1 MILSSSYSSFSKTK
15 MQYAGKK
22 ESRMYALRII
32 DKVIKDD
39 FIGMYRYDTVEEAE
53 KAGEELVEKY
63 TENEVEYKVI
73 AV

>member
-1 MILSSSYSSFSKTK
+1 
-15 MQYAGKK
+15 
-22 ESRMYALRII
+22 MYALRII

>member
-1 MILSSSYSSFSKTK
+1 MH
-15 MQYAGKK
+15 YAGRK

-53 KAGEELVEKY
+53 KAGEKLVERY
-63 TENEVEYKVI
+63 TEDEVEYKVI

>member
-1 MILSSSYSSFSKTK
+1 
-15 MQYAGKK
+15 
-22 ESRMYALRII
+22 MYALRIT